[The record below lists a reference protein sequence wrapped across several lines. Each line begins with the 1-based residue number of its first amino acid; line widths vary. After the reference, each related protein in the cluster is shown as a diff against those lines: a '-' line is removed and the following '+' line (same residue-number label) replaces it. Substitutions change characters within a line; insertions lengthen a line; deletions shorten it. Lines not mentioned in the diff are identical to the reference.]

1 MLILDRQNKVLQYVK
16 KHRVATVATLAQH
29 FDVHEATIR
38 RDLSLL
44 EKQGKL
50 KRTHGGG
57 MVEDE
62 VHSEPPFGERESEQ
76 FAEKQRIGE
85 KAATYV
91 ESGDN
96 IILDSGSTTLHIAR
110 AIKEKED
117 ITVITNDVN
126 IAAELRFSENIKVI
140 VTGGVLFHESYML
153 NGMITDEVLEKLHVN
168 IAFIA
173 TPAFHHQFGLTHF
186 DEQLVPAK
194 RGMIEAGKR
203 IIVVTDHTKIDRV
216 SLHQVAPISEIDT
229 IITTNELDE
238 SSKESLKNMDID
250 VCFV

>member
-91 ESGDN
+91 ESGDH
-96 IILDSGSTTLHIAR
+96 IILDSGSTTFHIAR
-110 AIKEKED
+110 AIKEKENV
-117 ITVITNDVN
+117 TVITNDVN
-126 IAAELRFSENIKVI
+126 IAAELRFSKNIKVI
-140 VTGGVLFHESYML
+140 VTGGVLFHDSFML
-153 NGMITDEVLEKLHVN
+153 NGMFTDEMLKKVHVN

-186 DEQLVPAK
+186 DEHLVPAK
-194 RGMIEAGKR
+194 QGMIKAGKR
-203 IIVVTDHTKIDRV
+203 VIVVTDHTKIDRV
-216 SLHQVAPISEIDT
+216 SLHQVAPVEEIDT
-229 IITTNELDE
+229 IITTKELDDVG
-238 SSKESLKNMDID
+238 KENLLNTDMN